1 MTIKIRPFR
10 GGPELE
16 VDITVTLASGEKIRE
31 RRKSPVSTRSG
42 ARRWAEARRSELLF
56 NRPQETKKQAPTLH
70 EFHKRYIDGYA
81 RANRQKASAIRAKES
96 IFEHH
101 LLPRLGHK
109 KLNEISDEAVQS
121 IKTALTLKS
130 PKTVNNILSVL
141 NHSLKTAVEWNVID
155 QMPCR
160 IRLLKVTQAA
170 MEWYEH
176 REYEALIDAA
186 RRTDPRAHLM
196 VLLAGDAGLRQ
207 GEILALFQTDID
219 HRQRTV
225 HVQRNDWHGKLD
237 VPKGGRDRRVP
248 TTKRLAAA
256 LLAHRHLRGERMLYR
271 DDGQPFTRQTL
282 RKLLIQAERLANF
295 EGKGAI
301 HKLRHTFCSQ
311 LAMRGAPARAIQ
323 EVAGHADLMTTQRY
337 MHLSPAA
344 TYSAISLLEDP
355 SALPDGGEILE
366 TAPEAEKAN
375 A

>member
-16 VDITVTLASGEKIRE
+16 VDITVTLPSGEKIRE

-42 ARRWAEARRSELLF
+42 ARRWAEARRNELLF
-56 NRPQETKKQAPTLH
+56 NGQPKEAKEIPTLND
-70 EFHKRYIDGYA
+70 FHKRYIDGYA

-109 KLNEISDEAVQS
+109 RLNDISDEAVQQL
-121 IKTALTLKS
+121 KTALSLKS
-130 PKTVNNILSVL
+130 PKTVNNVLSVL
-141 NHSLKTAVEWNVID
+141 NHSLKTAVDWAVID

-160 IRLLKVTQAA
+160 IKLLRVTQAA

-176 REYEALIDAA
+176 QDYEALIEAA
-186 RRTDPRAHLM
+186 RRTDARAHLM

-207 GEILALFQTDID
+207 GEILALYQTDID

-237 VPKGGRDRRVP
+237 IPKGGRGRRVP
-248 TTKRLAAA
+248 LTKRLAAA
-256 LLAHRHLRGERMLYR
+256 LLAHRHLRGERLLYR

-295 EGKGAI
+295 EAKGAI

-323 EVAGHADLMTTQRY
+323 EVAGHADLATTQRY

-344 TYSAISLLEDP
+344 TFSAISLLEDP
-355 SALPDGGEILE
+355 NALPADGEILE
-366 TAPEAEKAN
+366 TAPRPEEAKA
-375 A
+375 